1 MRDLT
6 LLVDVSEPR
15 DIIAELSYAG
25 IPVEVVKLDV
35 GDYVV
40 GHFLIERKESKDFLN
55 SIYDSR
61 LFRQLKEMN
70 DQEEFKPV
78 LIVHGPIPPR
88 NKWIRVGK
96 SSRPIKVSLS
106 EEEKER
112 RLRRIIAGL
121 STALNSY
128 PRVSVLLL
136 KDLEHFCLFL
146 IDLYY
151 RQTEHKSRK
160 PVVKRK
166 AESIEDYK
174 WNIFSQFPG
183 IGSKGATT
191 LLESGISILELASM
205 SPEEIQ
211 KRFRGIGKKRATL
224 IHQILTS

>member
-1 MRDLT
+1 MT
-6 LLVDVSEPR
+6 LLVDISEPK
-15 DIIAELSYAG
+15 DIIAELNYAG

-70 DQEEFKPV
+70 DQEEFKPI

-136 KDLEHFCLFL
+136 KDTDQFCRFL

-183 IGSKGATT
+183 IGPKGSTT
-191 LLESGISILELASM
+191 LVESGLSIHELAHL
-205 SPEEIQ
+205 SPEEIA
-211 KRFRGIGKKRATL
+211 KHFKGIGIKRAKM
-224 IHQILTS
+224 IHKILNT